1 MDLLIKLLIC
11 KNPTNELIE
20 RLIEHGTV
28 LSANQRE
35 PFSPT
40 GLVPAH

>member
-1 MDLLIKLLIC
+1 MGLLIKLLKC
-11 KNPTNELIE
+11 RNPTNELIE

-35 PFSPT
+35 PFFPT
-40 GLVPAH
+40 DLVPAH